1 MEVWNSGMA
10 ENEIGIM
17 EYWNDGMLGI
27 ASIMGSQYSN
37 VPIFHFSNIPVLERR
52 LLVANANTLTLP
64 AESGEWSLPS
74 RRKVG
79 VIGLI
84 LTESA
89 LFTIFVIAYLFYI
102 GKSATGPYPKD
113 VLELPILATIC
124 LLSSSVTV
132 VLAEHAFRRGHNGG
146 FRLWWLITILLA
158 VAFLGS
164 TAFEW
169 RRLIFRDNLTISTNL
184 FGTTFYSLVGLHASH
199 VIVGLTLLV
208 LVLILSL
215 RGYVT
220 RAHAEHVE
228 MLSWYWHF
236 VDGIW
241 IIVFTVVYIIGR

>member
-1 MEVWNSGMA
+1 M
-10 ENEIGIM
+10 
-17 EYWNDGMLGI
+17 
-27 ASIMGSQYSN
+27 
-37 VPIFHFSNIPVLERR
+37 
-52 LLVANANTLTLP
+52 ANANTLTLP

-89 LFTIFVIAYLFYI
+89 LFTIFVVAYLFYI
-102 GKSATGPYPKD
+102 GKSATGPYPNQ

-124 LLSSSVTV
+124 LLSSSLTI
-132 VLAEHAFRRGHNGG
+132 VLAEHAFRRGNNRG
-146 FRLWWLITILLA
+146 FQLWWLVTIILA
-158 VAFLGS
+158 AMFLGA
-164 TAFEW
+164 TALEW
-169 RRLIFRDNLTISTNL
+169 HKLIFRDHLTISTNL

-199 VIVGLTLLV
+199 VIVGLILLV
-208 LVLILSL
+208 LVFILSL
-215 RGYVT
+215 RGHVT

-236 VDGIW
+236 VDAIW

>member
-1 MEVWNSGMA
+1 
-10 ENEIGIM
+10 
-17 EYWNDGMLGI
+17 
-27 ASIMGSQYSN
+27 
-37 VPIFHFSNIPVLERR
+37 
-52 LLVANANTLTLP
+52 VANAHTLTLP
-64 AESGEWSLPS
+64 ADSAEWSLPS

-89 LFTIFVIAYLFYI
+89 LFTIFVVAYLFYI

-113 VLELPILATIC
+113 VLELPILATIF

-132 VLAEHAFRRGHNGG
+132 VLAEHAFRRGHTGG
-146 FRLWWLITILLA
+146 FRLWWLITILLGA
-158 VAFLGS
+158 VFLGA
-164 TAFEW
+164 TAIEW

-199 VIVGLTLLV
+199 VIVGLILLV

-220 RAHAEHVE
+220 RAHSEHVE

-241 IIVFTVVYIIGR
+241 VIVFTVVYIIGR

>member
-1 MEVWNSGMA
+1 M
-10 ENEIGIM
+10 
-17 EYWNDGMLGI
+17 
-27 ASIMGSQYSN
+27 
-37 VPIFHFSNIPVLERR
+37 
-52 LLVANANTLTLP
+52 ANANILTLAP
-64 AESGEWSLPS
+64 ESADWSLPS

-89 LFTIFVIAYLFYI
+89 LFTIFVTAYLFYI
-102 GKSATGPYPKD
+102 GKSATGPYPNQ
-113 VLELPILATIC
+113 VLDLPILATIF

-132 VLAEHAFRRGHNGG
+132 VLAERAFRGG
-146 FRLWWLITILLA
+146 NYGRFRLWWLITILLA
-158 VAFLGS
+158 AAFLGS
-164 TAFEW
+164 TAIEW

-199 VIVGLTLLV
+199 VIVGLILLV

-241 IIVFTVVYIIGR
+241 VIVFTVVYIIGR